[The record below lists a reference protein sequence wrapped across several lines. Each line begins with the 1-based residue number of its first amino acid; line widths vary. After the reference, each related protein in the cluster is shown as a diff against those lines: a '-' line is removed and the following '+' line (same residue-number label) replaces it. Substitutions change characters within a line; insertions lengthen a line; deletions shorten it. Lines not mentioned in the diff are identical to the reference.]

1 MAIASHRGRR
11 YVTPRIKQGGMELLA
26 DAIADARRF
35 LDSDEQR
42 AGFQRCANAIANAI
56 HNDNPKFSFDIWNK
70 ATGAKD

>member
-26 DAIADARRF
+26 DAIADARKF
-35 LDSDEQR
+35 LDEHER
-42 AGFQRCANAIANAI
+42 AGFQRCVNVIANAI